1 MDDIIHR
8 QGAYA
13 HAGATVTDPHAGI
26 RTERERAR
34 ELLRELTGILEGLGA
49 AGYEASVNG
58 YQVAIER
65 EPVQGAPSGLEQRQR
80 AAAQWYS
87 LIREQ

>member
-8 QGAYA
+8 QSAYA
-13 HAGATVTDPHAGI
+13 HAVAADPQAGI
-26 RTERERAR
+26 RAERERAR

-58 YQVAIER
+58 YQVTIER
-65 EPVQGAPSGLEQRQR
+65 EPVQTAPSGLEERER
-80 AAAQWYS
+80 TAAQWYS